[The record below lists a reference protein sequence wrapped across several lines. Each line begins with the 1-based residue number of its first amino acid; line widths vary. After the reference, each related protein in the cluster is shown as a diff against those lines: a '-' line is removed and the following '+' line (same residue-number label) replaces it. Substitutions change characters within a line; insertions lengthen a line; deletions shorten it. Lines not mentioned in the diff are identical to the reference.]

1 MFYLLSIVHNLLC
14 LNLLF
19 TIVRN
24 DEILNRYSNIANLK
38 TTILI
43 SFQEKSPSKRKRLI
57 SEEIHSFLKI
67 VMNHSWIRKCF
78 YYLQNAIIPV
88 EHKFLKKIAISHI
101 ITYLIVIWKTMMQ
114 ISMLFNVIII
124 LVHYSQRQD

>member
-38 TTILI
+38 TAILI

-88 EHKFLKKIAISHI
+88 EHKFLKKIAIQSSHI
-101 ITYLIVIWKTMMQ
+101 WSSFGRLWCKYQ
-114 ISMLFNVIII
+114 CFNVIII